1 MAKKNKK
8 VVKVF
13 MIVSGLALLG
23 NEGDYFSQSYYS
35 QFHGGTIGLTS
46 MSFAQRYA
54 KRKEAEAIRETLVE
68 VQPESQWKI
77 VSVTETVSVREVE
90 DGHKHK
96 GII

>member
-1 MAKKNKK
+1 MVKKDKK

-35 QFHGGTIGLTS
+35 RFYGGAIGLTS

-54 KRKEAEAIRETLVE
+54 KRKEAEAMRESLE
-68 VQPESQWKI
+68 KVQPESAWKV
-77 VSVTETVSVREVE
+77 VSVTETISIKEA
-90 DGHKHK
+90 
-96 GII
+96 

>member
-8 VVKVF
+8 VVKVL
-13 MIVSGLALLG
+13 MIVSGHALLG
-23 NEGDYFSQSYYS
+23 NEGNYFSRSYYS
-35 QFHGGTIGLTS
+35 KFHGGAIGLTS
-46 MSFAQRYA
+46 MSFAQRFA

-96 GII
+96 GIF